1 MIFANQDFSESAQM
15 YLLTIFRLRDQKNPV
30 PIPNL
35 VEEMG
40 ITPASINEMCRKL
53 ERDNLLRYVPYSGVS
68 LTEKGENLARK
79 IIRKHR
85 LWEVFLVGKLGFDF
99 DQAHNI
105 ACQLEHSTPEDLAD
119 RLDGFLGQPQ
129 VNPRGEP
136 IPWSKKTLEKSL
148 EIPLVGLATGDE
160 AEITH
165 LNGDKVETG
174 YLLKNGLIPGEEV
187 LIKAVDDS
195 SLLILIREEHL
206 VLSRELAEKVYVQSV
221 SGD

>member
-30 PIPNL
+30 PIPSL

-53 ERDNLLRYVPYSGVS
+53 ERDNLLQYVPYSGVR
-68 LTEKGENLARK
+68 LTDKGENLARK

-105 ACQLEHSTPEDLAD
+105 ACQLEHPTPEDLAD

-148 EIPLVGLATGDE
+148 EIPLVGLAIGDG

-165 LNGDKVETG
+165 LTGDKVETG
-174 YLLKNGLIPGEEV
+174 YLLRNGLIPGEEV
-187 LIKAVDDS
+187 LIKALDDS

>member
-30 PIPNL
+30 PIPSL

-53 ERDNLLRYVPYSGVS
+53 ERGNLLQYVPYSGVR

-79 IIRKHR
+79 ILRKHR

-119 RLDGFLGQPQ
+119 RLEGFLGQPQ

-187 LIKAVDDS
+187 LIMAVDDS